1 MFYNQ
6 DKQLYIPLFLYL
18 FIVVAVFLLFYIYS
32 RISILMG
39 LWNIITDPHG
49 ASIYLHHLIKKNNP
63 QHLLQL
69 SNNLPVRKTK
79 LSYLKTF
86 LAVLMMSAEE

>member
-32 RISILMG
+32 RVSILMG

-49 ASIYLHHLIKKNNP
+49 ASIYLHHLIKKKQP
-63 QHLLQL
+63 
-69 SNNLPVRKTK
+69 S
-79 LSYLKTF
+79 TF
-86 LAVLMMSAEE
+86 ITAVK

>member
-1 MFYNQ
+1 MKYHYRSPRRIDISPSF
-6 DKQLYIPLFLYL
+6 DK
-18 FIVVAVFLLFYIYS
+18 
-32 RISILMG
+32 
-39 LWNIITDPHG
+39 
-49 ASIYLHHLIKKNNP
+49 KKNNP